1 MVFRFVFS
9 VSQSVM
15 KIFDHWAMVYPV
27 AKDGADDSPV
37 HILFVV
43 FFRQFTVTVDS
54 L

>member
-1 MVFRFVFS
+1 MFS

-15 KIFDHWAMVYPV
+15 KIFDHRTKVCPV